1 MTVRS
6 ASRRTGIGA
15 VLLGVAGGLQRE
27 GQVIHIVAER
37 LSDLTPLLRR
47 LDTNTAA
54 GKTAAPSLPVAVRD
68 FH

>member
-1 MTVRS
+1 MWFT
-6 ASRRTGIGA
+6 SRRAGISA
-15 VLLGVAGGLQRE
+15 VLLGVAGRLLRE

-37 LSDLTPLLRR
+37 LSDLTSLLRH
-47 LDTNTAA
+47 LEADGAA